1 MTMHRVFVSVAT
13 LAALLWCG
21 DALAEAPAHAT
32 HATHALGALKA
43 GETGQ
48 TILGR
53 LNSVLGV
60 LVMIGIAVV
69 LSENRRKIDWR
80 LVGMGTLL
88 QLGFAALIL
97 KTFAG
102 RWVFEKANDAV
113 NSLLAFSD
121 AGARFVFGNLIDLS
135 VPVGAPLFQPGSAS
149 PVLEPQ
155 FWAFTGGL
163 IAFRI
168 LPTILFFSALMAFA
182 YHVGIM
188 QIAVRGVAWVMQR
201 TMRTSGPETLSAAG
215 NIFLGQTEAP
225 LLVKPYL
232 ETMSRSELMAV
243 MAAGFATVAG
253 GVLAAYVG
261 MLQSTFPD
269 IAGHLLAQSVMG
281 APAALVMAKI
291 MVPATDPLDPAAAGA
306 LLTGPPAPAVANATA
321 TGPAGTSAMK
331 KMDANVIDAITRG
344 TSEGML
350 LAFNV
355 GAMLITFIAIVAVI
369 NGIIG
374 GVGGLVGIENLSLER
389 ILGYVGAPIAFVI
402 GVPWEDARVV
412 GSLIGTK
419 TVLNEFVAYQQLAGA
434 LERGELVHAKS
445 AVIASYALC
454 GFANFGSIGIQ
465 IGGIA
470 AMAPS
475 RRGDLARLGM
485 MAMICGSLAT
495 FQTAAIAAIVM

>member
-1 MTMHRVFVSVAT
+1 MLRFVVA
-13 LAALLWCG
+13 LGALCALFFAG
-21 DALAEAPAHAT
+21 DAWAET
-32 HATHALGALKA
+32 TGHATHALSALKA
-43 GETGQ
+43 GDTGQ

-60 LVMIGIAVV
+60 VVMIGIAWL
-69 LSENRRKIDWR
+69 LSENKRKVDWR

-88 QLGFAALIL
+88 QLVFAALIL

-102 RWVFEKANDAV
+102 RWVFEKANDAI

-155 FWAFTGGL
+155 FWAFTGAL

-168 LPTILFFSALMAFA
+168 LPTILFFSALMAVA

-232 ETMSRSELMAV
+232 ETMTRSELMAV

-291 MVPATDPLDPAAAGA
+291 MVPAVDPLDPAAAGA
-306 LLTGPPAPAVANATA
+306 LLDKLPAPVVD
-321 TGPAGTSAMK
+321 SKVAMK

-374 GVGGLVGIENLSLER
+374 GVGGLFGIEHLSLER

-434 LERGELVHAKS
+434 LERGEIVHAKS